1 MMNEFVWLLVAL
13 ALAGGVLIVVRPP
26 LDMRSVPSLRALIA
40 RLGARSRRT
49 TLRVAFNL
57 VAAQFL
63 VGLVVLEL
71 ALHISALVVLV
82 VGGVRPQE
90 LPLHLAAALVALC
103 VALLSVYT
111 KSYLQLQR
119 RIGHALK
126 AAGVTHVRHVHRNH
140 GSSKHEHGVE
150 DNVFVRWVREA
161 IHCIVV
167 FPQLFTRLPLSTVVV
182 SRNVRFDDSHP
193 RLVLDVMHSRVPRS
207 LLRHRRPILLYLHGG
222 SWHSGDKRWAPPLL
236 AYAAARGWLCAS
248 AHYRL
253 IPQHPFPSAVIDV
266 KRAVRFLRANAERW
280 HADPDCVLLAGG
292 SAGAHLACVAA
303 LTPGVASLQPGFE
316 TADCRVQGVVALH
329 APLDLRRD
337 ATDADN
343 QLEAWLE
350 RTMIQKSRADAPEL
364 YDLVSPTVL
373 AERLD
378 TAQIPPF
385 FVVHGE
391 HDSLVPIDQAQRFV
405 AVLRRR
411 RCPVVFVE
419 APLSQHMFD
428 VLQTP
433 RAVLLNRAI
442 HLWARHVQQRR
453 HFLIS

>member
-1 MMNEFVWLLVAL
+1 MIELLPLGWLIGCAAL
-13 ALAGGVLIVVRPP
+13 ACGVAIVVWPP
-26 LDMRSVPSLRALIA
+26 LNMRSVPWLRAVLT

-49 TLRVAFNL
+49 TLRIAFNV

-63 VGLVVLEL
+63 VGLLVLEL
-71 ALHISALVVLV
+71 ALHISAAVVLL
-82 VGGVRPQE
+82 VGGVRPRE
-90 LPLHLAAALVALC
+90 LPLHVAALLVALAM
-103 VALLSVYT
+103 ALLGIYVR
-111 KSYLQLQR
+111 SYLELQR
-119 RIGHALK
+119 RIGHALR
-126 AAGVTHVRHVHRNH
+126 AAGIGHVVSVRRRAPAA
-140 GSSKHEHGVE
+140 EHHSPGPLM
-150 DNVFVRWVREA
+150 RWVREA
-161 IHCIVV
+161 VHCLVV
-167 FPQLFTRLPLSTVVV
+167 LPQLFTRLPSAGVVV
-182 SRNVRFDDSHP
+182 VRDVRFDSAHP
-193 RLVLDVMHSRVPRS
+193 RLLLDVVHSRLPPA
-207 LLRHRRPILLYLHGG
+207 LLRQRRPILLYLHGG

-236 AYAAARGWLCAS
+236 AYAAARGWLCAA

-253 IPQHPFPSAVIDV
+253 VPQHPFPSAVVDV

-280 HADPDCVLLAGG
+280 HGDPDCVLLAGG

-316 TADCRVQGVVALH
+316 SADCRVQGVVALH

-337 ATDADN
+337 ATDTDN

-350 RTMIQKSRADAPEL
+350 RTMIQRSRADAPEL
-364 YDLVSPTVL
+364 FDLVSPTVL

-378 TAQIPPF
+378 AAQVPPF

-391 HDSLVPIDQAQRFV
+391 HDSLVPIDQARRFV

-411 RCPVVFVE
+411 RCPVVYVE

-453 HFLIS
+453 HFLVS